1 MKYLVLTQPS
11 EEYAANV
18 SRLMWDLCKHPTS
31 STTTQYLYSWIVH
44 PGVHDGPSPV
54 ALNVG
59 DGQFYVQPTA
69 TADAIIAAASLGD
82 EEASQLSTDILAAR
96 GSKVDVESLLPAS
109 IAANLLT
116 RQQAE
121 DQGWFAEE

>member
-1 MKYLVLTQPS
+1 MKLLVLTVPS
-11 EEYAANV
+11 TAYAAAV
-18 SRLMWDLCKHPTS
+18 SSLMWDLCAPAP

-44 PGVHDGPSPV
+44 PGAHDGPSPV

-82 EEASQLSTDILAAR
+82 EEAAQLSADILATR
-96 GSKVDVESLLPAS
+96 GSKVDVEGLLPAS
-109 IAANLLT
+109 IATNLLT

-121 DQGWFAEE
+121 DQGWFAGE